1 MTIRKI
7 VLIPSLLVLASTA
20 YLAFRPH
27 TPPASPEPM
36 PAARTAPA
44 LLIVEGPSAA
54 TRVASAR
61 ANEVVPSQATH
72 AVSTAAS
79 GTANAAAPAAPAPA
93 RVDVERVLADYGPVP
108 ALTTMGPVPAEGS
121 GLYGAPDRLS
131 ARKISENR
139 AGPAPG
145 RSQGGPA
152 PLGGSER
159 SELGGTESRD
169 HDVKSGDAVRIR
181 YRMYELMSG
190 REVESSPPEGILV
203 RVGTGIEDSAA
214 AAVNR
219 VPRGVAES
227 LGHARLGDVVEIIL
241 PKDTRDLPPDLDST
255 QAHKI
260 HITVMGRY

>member
-7 VLIPSLLVLASTA
+7 VLIPSLLLLASTA

-27 TPPASPEPM
+27 TSPASPQPM

-44 LLIVEGPSAA
+44 LLIVEGPGA
-54 TRVASAR
+54 TARAASAR
-61 ANEVVPSQATH
+61 ANEVPSQATH
-72 AVSTAAS
+72 AVSTGAF

-93 RVDVERVLADYGPVP
+93 RVDVERVLADAGPVP

-131 ARKISENR
+131 ARRISANR
-139 AGPAPG
+139 AGPTPG

-152 PLGGSER
+152 PSGGSER

-169 HDVKSGDAVRIR
+169 QDVKSGDAVRIR

-203 RVGTGIEDSAA
+203 RVGRGIEDSAA

-241 PKDTRDLPPDLDST
+241 PKDTRDLPPDLDAT
-255 QAHKI
+255 VAHKI